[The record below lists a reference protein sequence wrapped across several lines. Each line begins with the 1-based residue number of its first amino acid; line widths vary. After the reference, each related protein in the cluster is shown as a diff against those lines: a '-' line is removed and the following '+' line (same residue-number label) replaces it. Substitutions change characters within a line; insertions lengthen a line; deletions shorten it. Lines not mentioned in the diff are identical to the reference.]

1 MLAVVIILQTV
12 WYVSKFA
19 ASEFCYICGN
29 VPRDKNLG
37 ESRGDEDLDVKN
49 IPQV

>member
-1 MLAVVIILQTV
+1 MLADAIILQTV
-12 WYVSKFA
+12 WFVSKFVV
-19 ASEFCYICGN
+19 SEFCYICGN

-37 ESRGDEDLDVKN
+37 ESRGDEHLDVKN